1 MEWLLVGIGLLFLAV
16 SFRLLKRSRKIS
28 GRVWQTVYA
37 SATGLLIVL
46 TVISLVAGG
55 VLLWH
60 THRPLPSNTYETL
73 FEGVTYTRDVRHVP
87 RPLVV
92 HIVTVDLNA
101 PGIGLL
107 VTPGRLTGNRQLPA
121 RTTSQFLLEF
131 DLQIAINGDFFT
143 PWRSNSPWD
152 YYPHVGDPVDVFG
165 FASSRGAIYS
175 AGMPG
180 HPTLYISP
188 DNQAQFHAP
197 VGTVYNAISGN
208 GIFLEQGLAQAA
220 GSAPYYDTPQ
230 PRTAI
235 ALDGKGRSMLI
246 VVVDG
251 RQPNYSEGVTLAE
264 LAELVARYGGNTAL
278 NLDGGGSTTLV
289 ARGKTGQP
297 VQLNSPIDNRIPGRE
312 RPVANHLGIY
322 ARRPLSLQF
331 PVAGLYF

>member
-16 SFRLLKRSRKIS
+16 SFRLLKRSRKMS
-28 GRVWQTVYA
+28 GRVWQTLCV

-46 TVISLVAGG
+46 AVALLVAGG
-55 VLLWH
+55 GLFWY

-73 FEGVTYTRDVRHVP
+73 FEGVTYMRDVRHVP
-87 RPLVV
+87 RPLVIHV
-92 HIVTVDLNA
+92 ITVDLSA
-101 PGIGLL
+101 PGIGFL
-107 VTPGRLTGNRQLPA
+107 VTPGRPMGSRQLPA

-131 DLQIAINGDFFT
+131 DLQIAINGGFFT
-143 PWRSNSPWD
+143 PWHSDSPWD
-152 YYPHVGDPVDVFG
+152 YYPHVGDPVDVAG

-175 AGMPG
+175 KEMPG
-180 HPTLYISP
+180 HSTLYISP

-197 VGTVYNAISGN
+197 VETVYNAISGN
-208 GIFLEQGLAQAA
+208 DIILDQGLAQAA
-220 GSAPYYDTPQ
+220 GSSPSFNTLQ

-235 ALDGKGRSMLI
+235 ALGRQGRSMLL

-251 RQPNYSEGVTLAE
+251 RQPNYSEGVTLTE
-264 LAELVARYGGNTAL
+264 LAEIIAGYGGDTAL

-322 ARRPLSLQF
+322 ARRP
-331 PVAGLYF
+331 